1 MALSEKA
8 WLAER
13 ALGASSVIAAAL
25 LMLSSAGA
33 IAAPKRFDCGLATI
47 ETKETKALGSVHVD
61 SENRLITV
69 AFDAQADTLTV
80 YQKGSAQA
88 FDHVSIT
95 EGNVNG
101 FTRDFSLGIE
111 LSSLT
116 IVFQTYKTNPGLI
129 ISEFGA
135 CGPSAKQAP

>member
-8 WLAER
+8 WLAEK
-13 ALGASSVIAAAL
+13 AVDASSVITAAL
-25 LMLSSAGA
+25 LLLSPASA
-33 IAAPKRFDCGLATI
+33 IAAPKRFDCTLVTM

-69 AFDAQADTLTV
+69 VFDAQAEALTV
-80 YQKGSAQA
+80 YQNGSAQT

-116 IVFQTYKTNPGLI
+116 IVFQTYKTNPGSHLQKC
-129 ISEFGA
+129 S
-135 CGPSAKQAP
+135 SAMNFPPG

>member
-1 MALSEKA
+1 MASEKA
-8 WLAER
+8 RLIVR
-13 ALGASSVIAAAL
+13 AVDTSSVITAAL
-25 LMLSSAGA
+25 LLFSPVSA
-33 IAAPKRFDCGLATI
+33 IAAPKRFDCSLVTL

-61 SENRLITV
+61 PESRVITV
-69 AFDAQADTLTV
+69 MFDAQTEVLTV
-80 YQKGSAQA
+80 YQNGKAQA

-116 IVFQTYKTNPGLI
+116 IVFQTYRTNPGVI

-135 CGPSAKQAP
+135 CDPSAKPTP